1 MPVATTPEPAEEKAG
16 VLQRFTGWF
25 TRATDYIL
33 GRNTLIGV
41 ASLMLLA
48 IAGFATWHGMRD
60 FIVGVSTTP
69 SGQGQQLP
77 GGMSVSNDALVI
89 VVVAALTFLMWL
101 MLRET
106 FGASGPHRRWP
117 QRLITFPLYLFLAIW
132 SIGFGYGFWWSLISG
147 EEATRTGLA
156 GLQEDARDASAVIAA
171 RLDAVKA
178 QLDSV
183 VSWSDSQMAREETSG
198 GSCGVPS
205 GAGKGPLYGSRRS
218 VRDSVITL
226 RDGMTRSWLDPVTA
240 DVEQLRK
247 TASELG
253 GTTVE
258 ERQKAFEAKASD
270 IRGRARNIAAR
281 SNQLGRST
289 AAEMKAI
296 AATVAIAPN
305 AAGFSCYDPTLAE
318 RLRQAATQAE
328 QPAEIKLR
336 EAVFNEG
343 PAGVANAVKNLWRN
357 IGAYTSGLIGLVF
370 NGGRSTNGH
379 TDTGEPITG
388 RDLIA
393 LLATIGVD
401 LGLLALAILNPP
413 REPPSIRPSGA
424 LRRQI
429 NEAIDTAIARAPGVN
444 REWVRRHFIH
454 HQHASY
460 LVIPN
465 LYSAGSDDNMEV
477 GSHAGEAH
485 RALAMNQ
492 LAGVLSDLHLIVS
505 ASPRRGRLL
514 AWLSRVPGF
523 KSELDRLKDEESR
536 TSSTDLSEIRKKWR
550 EDKKLKPEHEGARER
565 PVRNHGLF
573 SKAERALEFADW
585 SEAARKDI
593 EVFRLVDSEG
603 LTPLLMVLN
612 EPATGGGG
620 GGGKQLGLADPEASR
635 PLKSEPPKALPPPAP
650 GGGGTG

>member
-1 MPVATTPEPAEEKAG
+1 MPVATSPELSSEERG
-16 VLQRFTGWF
+16 GFWQRSSRAFHT
-25 TRATDYIL
+25 ATDYIL

-41 ASLMLLA
+41 ASLTLLA

-60 FIVGVSTTP
+60 FIVGVSTT
-69 SGQGQQLP
+69 STGQGQQLP
-77 GGMSVSNDALVI
+77 GGMSVSNDVLVI

-106 FGASGPHRRWP
+106 FGAAGPHRRWP

-171 RLDAVKA
+171 RLDAVKG

-183 VSWSDSQMAREETSG
+183 VSWSESQMAREETSG

-205 GAGKGPLYGSRRS
+205 GAGKGPLYNARRA

-240 DVEQLRK
+240 EVGLLRK
-247 TASELG
+247 TASDLA

-258 ERQKAFEAKASD
+258 ERQKAFEAKASE

-289 AAEMKAI
+289 AAEMRAI
-296 AATVAIAPN
+296 AATVAIGPN
-305 AAGFSCYDPTLAE
+305 TAGFSCYDPTLAE
-318 RLRQAATQAE
+318 RLKQAASQAE
-328 QPAEIKLR
+328 QPAELKLR

-357 IGAYTSGLIGLVF
+357 IGAYTHGLVALIS
-370 NGGRSTNGH
+370 GRSTGGH

-401 LGLLALAILNPP
+401 IGLLALAILNPP

-444 REWVRRHFIH
+444 REWVRKHFIH

-465 LYSAGSDDNMEV
+465 LYSAGSDDNMEGGK
-477 GSHAGEAH
+477 GSQAGEAH

-492 LAGVLSDLHLIVS
+492 LAGVLSDLDLVVS
-505 ASPRRGRLL
+505 ASPRRGRLR

-550 EDKKLKPEHEGARER
+550 EDKGLKPEHEGARER

-612 EPATGGGG
+612 EPPPTGG

-650 GGGGTG
+650 GGRGTG